1 MQQKPRKSH
10 CNSHIVFINC
20 NKHKGCASCEVHPLF
35 IDKFTGKLFHDNFIS
50 VEYIDTFL
58 CRFAVEACT
67 VDVVPNVVCSSFVGY
82 FAYLGLLNIASE
94 CPKHYV

>member
-1 MQQKPRKSH
+1 MSTSRQADAKTKDALHAKR
-10 CNSHIVFINC
+10 ILV
-20 NKHKGCASCEVHPLF
+20 F
-35 IDKFTGKLFHDNFIS
+35 IDKFTFKLLYHNLLS
-50 VEYIDTFL
+50 VEYVDTLLYWFS
-58 CRFAVEACT
+58 VEACT